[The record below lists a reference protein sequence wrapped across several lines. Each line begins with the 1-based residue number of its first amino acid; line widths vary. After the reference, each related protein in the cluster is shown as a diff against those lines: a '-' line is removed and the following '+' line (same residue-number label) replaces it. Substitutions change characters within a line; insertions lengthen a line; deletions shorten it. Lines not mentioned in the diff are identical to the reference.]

1 VRGSTK
7 DPVLSTQRL
16 VDWQAEVV
24 DAWHRD
30 QVTVERSVVEA
41 PRAVSRAPEL
51 DQAISEEHL
60 VNIRLWHEE
69 DEARR
74 PNVDDQVVAATKRQI
89 DVLNQQRNDLIER
102 IDSVL
107 LALLAESDLPRP
119 TAPLHSETPGA
130 IIDRLSVL
138 TLKVY
143 HMREEADRSGAQEA
157 HRQLCRQRLEVLE
170 QQRDD
175 LAACLDALS
184 IDLAAGNK
192 RFQRY
197 RQFKMYNDPEM
208 NPAIRSAMQRG
219 GE

>member
-1 VRGSTK
+1 MRGSIK
-7 DPVLSTQRL
+7 SPMLSTRRL
-16 VDWQAEVV
+16 VGWQAEIV

-30 QVTVERSVVEA
+30 RGTVERSVVDG
-41 PRAVSRAPEL
+41 PQSVGRTPEL
-51 DQAISEEHL
+51 DRAIGEEHL

-74 PNVDDQVVAATKRQI
+74 PNVDDRVVAATKRRI

-102 IDSVL
+102 IDAVL
-107 LALLAESDLPRP
+107 LALLAESNLPP
-119 TAPLHSETPGA
+119 ATAPLHSETPGA

-138 TLKVY
+138 ALKVY
-143 HMREEADRSGAQEA
+143 HMGEEADRSDAPRA
-157 HRQLCRQRLEVLE
+157 HRDLCRQRLEVLE

-184 IDLAAGNK
+184 VDLEAGNK

-208 NPAIRSAMQRG
+208 NPAIRSAKQHG

>member
-1 VRGSTK
+1 M
-7 DPVLSTQRL
+7 
-16 VDWQAEVV
+16 V

-30 QVTVERSVVEA
+30 QVTVERSIVDA
-41 PRAVSRAPEL
+41 PRSVSRMPEL
-51 DQAISEEHL
+51 DRAISEEHL
-60 VNIRLWHEE
+60 VNIQLWHEE

-74 PNVDDQVVAATKRQI
+74 PNVDDHVVAATKRQI
-89 DVLNQQRNDLIER
+89 DVMNQQRNDLIER

-107 LALLAESDLPRP
+107 LASLAESDLPRA

-130 IIDRLSVL
+130 IIDRLSIL
-138 TLKVY
+138 ALKVY
-143 HMREEADRSGAQEA
+143 HMREEADRSGAPEA

-184 IDLAAGNK
+184 TDLEAGKK

-208 NPAIRSAMQRG
+208 NPAIRSAVQRE

>member
-1 VRGSTK
+1 M
-7 DPVLSTQRL
+7 
-16 VDWQAEVV
+16 V

-30 QVTVERSVVEA
+30 RGTVERAVADAPQSVG
-41 PRAVSRAPEL
+41 RTPEL
-51 DQAISEEHL
+51 DRAIGEEHL

-74 PNVDDQVVAATKRQI
+74 PNVDDDVVAATKRQI
-89 DVLNQQRNDLIER
+89 DVLNQRRNDL
-102 IDSVL
+102 
-107 LALLAESDLPRP
+107 
-119 TAPLHSETPGA
+119 ETPGA

-138 TLKVY
+138 ALKVY
-143 HMREEADRSGAQEA
+143 HMREEADRSDAPGA
-157 HRQLCRQRLEVLE
+157 HRDLCRQRLEVLE

-184 IDLAAGNK
+184 VDLEAGNK

-208 NPAIRSAMQRG
+208 NPAIRSAKQHE

>member
-1 VRGSTK
+1 MVN
-7 DPVLSTQRL
+7 
-16 VDWQAEVV
+16 
-24 DAWHRD
+24 AWHRD
-30 QVTVERSVVEA
+30 RAALQRSVVDA
-41 PRAVSRAPEL
+41 PQPVSRTPEL
-51 DQAISEEHL
+51 DRAIGEEHL

-74 PNVDDQVVAATKRQI
+74 PSVDDHVIAATKRRI

-102 IDSVL
+102 IDGLL
-107 LALLAESDLPRP
+107 LALLAESDLPHA

-143 HMREEADRSGAQEA
+143 HMREEVDRSDAPEA

-175 LAACLDALS
+175 LAACLDVLS
-184 IDLAAGNK
+184 TDLTAGNK

>member
-1 VRGSTK
+1 M
-7 DPVLSTQRL
+7 LSAREL
-16 VDWQAEVV
+16 VDWQAEIV

-30 QVTVERSVVEA
+30 RGTAERSLVDAGRSVGQT
-41 PRAVSRAPEL
+41 PEL
-51 DQAISEEHL
+51 DQAMGEEHL

-74 PNVDDQVVAATKRQI
+74 PDVDDHVVAATKRRI

-102 IDSVL
+102 IDDVL
-107 LALLAESDLPRP
+107 LELLAESNLPCA

-138 TLKVY
+138 ALKVF

-157 HRQLCRQRLEVLE
+157 HRTLCQRRLKVLE

-175 LAACLDALS
+175 LATCLDALS
-184 IDLAAGNK
+184 IDLESGNK
-192 RFQRY
+192 RVQRY

-208 NPAIRSAMQRG
+208 NPAIRSAVQQREG
-219 GE
+219 

>member
-1 VRGSTK
+1 M
-7 DPVLSTQRL
+7 
-16 VDWQAEVV
+16 V

-30 QVTVERSVVEA
+30 QVTVERSIVDA
-41 PRAVSRAPEL
+41 PRSMSRTPEL
-51 DQAISEEHL
+51 DRAISEEHL
-60 VNIRLWHEE
+60 VNIQLWHEE

-74 PNVDDQVVAATKRQI
+74 PNVDDHVVAATKRQI
-89 DVLNQQRNDLIER
+89 DVMNQQRNDLIER

-107 LALLAESDLPRP
+107 LASLAESDLPRA

-130 IIDRLSVL
+130 IIDRLSIL
-138 TLKVY
+138 ALKVY
-143 HMREEADRSGAQEA
+143 HMREEADRSGAPEA

-184 IDLAAGNK
+184 TDLEAGNK

-208 NPAIRSAMQRG
+208 NPAIRSAVQRE

>member
-1 VRGSTK
+1 M
-7 DPVLSTQRL
+7 
-16 VDWQAEVV
+16 V
-24 DAWHRD
+24 DAWHSD
-30 QVTVERSVVEA
+30 EATVERSVLEA
-41 PRAVSRAPEL
+41 PPATSRAPEL
-51 DQAISEEHL
+51 DRAISEEHL
-60 VNIRLWHEE
+60 VNIQLWHEE

-74 PNVDDQVVAATKRQI
+74 PNVDDHVVAATKRQI
-89 DVLNQQRNDLIER
+89 DVLNQQRNDLIES
-102 IDSVL
+102 IDSLL
-107 LALLAESDLPRP
+107 LALLAESDLPSP

-138 TLKVY
+138 ALKVY
-143 HMREEADRSGAQEA
+143 HMREEADRSGAPEA
-157 HRQLCRQRLEVLE
+157 HRHLCLQRLEVLE

-175 LAACLDALS
+175 LAACLDALA

-208 NPAIRSAMQRG
+208 NPAIRSAMQRE